1 MPSLSI
7 RENEKHSEEP
17 TLPLCSREQPF
28 AHDSSQKQM
37 RDKCV
42 VTAANKVP
50 VICWSVCQCQC
61 VTVRVCMCQCA
72 RLSGHLSSMFIL
84 KLCFEQRSK
93 MHWWQI
99 NRATKEGCVLIHD
112 YKIHI
117 WYAWS
122 SSLLFYDRLKSQ
134 RTKIVR
140 RNTNKVSTN
149 SQSQT

>member
-50 VICWSVCQCQC
+50 VICWSVCRCAC
-61 VTVRVCMCQCA
+61 VCVCVCGCVHAWVPMYRRLPRVCF
-72 RLSGHLSSMFIL
+72 G
-84 KLCFEQRSK
+84 KRSK
-93 MHWWQI
+93 MHWWEI
-99 NRATKEGCVLIHD
+99 NRATKRGCVLIHD
-112 YKIHI
+112 YMIHI
-117 WYAWS
+117 WHAWS
-122 SSLLFYDRLKSQ
+122 SSLLLYDRLKSQ
-134 RTKIVR
+134 WTKIVS

-149 SQSQT
+149 SQSQS